1 MICKVDYY
9 AKDTQIPIIGYE
21 IYYQKDKSKLNL
33 EYCKDILIKVNIPIN
48 IDEGKLFKYNPNSEY
63 YTDDCNSYTTDNGT
77 DILLKDRKKEFG
89 DNNMSLC
96 ENNCIYENNNSE
108 DKQSVSNCQAK
119 NKIDLVSDIVNNSQK
134 SANTFSSEEDSNKAT
149 NILTLKCTDS
159 LFTKDGLISN
169 ISSCVIS
176 ASMIYFLVSILLFIK
191 RGYPI

>member
-169 ISSCVIS
+169 ISSYVIS
-176 ASMIYFLVSILLFIK
+176 ASMIYF
-191 RGYPI
+191 

>member
-1 MICKVDYY
+1 
-9 AKDTQIPIIGYE
+9 
-21 IYYQKDKSKLNL
+21 
-33 EYCKDILIKVNIPIN
+33 
-48 IDEGKLFKYNPNSEY
+48 
-63 YTDDCNSYTTDNGT
+63 
-77 DILLKDRKKEFG
+77 
-89 DNNMSLC
+89 MSLC

-159 LFTKDGLISN
+159 LLTKDGLISN

-191 RGYPI
+191 RGYPILV